1 MDGSVVT
8 DENTYSG
15 SFATTVNIM
24 TTPVANSLN
33 ELSGPTVD
41 ISSTTSLQ
49 KKDSPL
55 YASCEKLMEVDAT
68 SSRSLSICSELNARI
83 IQRGGRTR
91 VSGRSNKDKVVRRP
105 SPPSLPPPLPPRKQT
120 SQLDLLPDALLIR
133 PCGLS
138 CPIPH
143 GPLSP
148 LAHLPAIAIILC
160 CLFVSP
166 PIAAKESAE
175 GAKRN
180 GAELGNLVATFGEER
195 KPLRGIASE
204 GDLFAVATDKSLA
217 LFKLDGRSPV
227 TAPLNPLWTML
238 LEDET
243 PLTDLKID
251 LANSILIFCTTVV
264 CRLCPID
271 LKSAQTDGNCTVRHF
286 PGAVQ
291 SLRTVFSSER
301 RLFVRAIYGSS
312 SASLLAFDFDGRVF
326 DAVDD
331 KRVISEHSVVASF
344 RYGTHAYFVGSA
356 KRPDLPLSMI
366 DGTERDRTDV
376 RLTRVCLGDR
386 SRSGS
391 FALESRME
399 LVLSCRGLGDDTS
412 MPQRAVAAAQT
423 LDGRGLLVVLERTE
437 RGGKRHAFVC
447 HYDLAELSAAFD
459 SSWDACQKVDMESN
473 RGAECAKYQM
483 EPPQCHIFS
492 WELNNQKP
500 LCYRFNLGMGSRV
513 FSNCELNSTE
523 DRANRVGW
531 LENFRPTNGTVL
543 ARLPES
549 DVQIVSVAESAKD
562 KAFWLGRED
571 GTIERWAI
579 SDESNATDGIGTFS
593 FLWSASTHLA
603 PFGPFD
609 LAMDSSRRHLLFGVG
624 NGVRLLPVDCAGLY
638 PKCDDIFWTDSLR
651 CNWCAFQNLTG
662 RTVASPNISNSVG
675 VCPRGYALEECPPEV
690 IEVGSSVDGSLNIYG
705 KRLNVLENL
714 RVSLCGYP
722 CVSPITTNEL
732 IRCKLTSQLP
742 CHNLSLFGS
751 VGRVSNL
758 TFVFDMHSE
767 SSQPDRSPSG
777 APSPQV
783 TYAIR
788 IVLGVMLLLL
798 LLAVLVLFYCVVYP
812 KYSERVLRR
821 MDSDF
826 ARGPN
831 DSSSSSYTPIPST
844 EPRIAFDGNC
854 FFKESFPPFDDG
866 GTDNRNNW
874 ALLSDGSELDLS
886 KWEHIGDGNF
896 AKVCKTKCCKS
907 SKDSEGFYVA
917 VKIIKDISESSYA
930 AIQKEVEAMT
940 ANIRTSSVTSVTL
953 ALINWVHWAINSAPT
968 IGKAFSFIAQI
979 AEGMAYLSSKR
990 IVHRDLA
997 ARNCML
1003 DGDFEVVKITDFG
1016 LSRLMVKS
1024 TQSEGNEY
1032 QYLGT
1037 NRVMLPFRWTALECF
1052 GDEPRFSER
1061 TDVWSFGVLVWEI
1074 FSRNVDPFQN
1084 MNSQEVRVFLERGD
1098 RLGIL
1103 PRCPE
1108 ELYQLM
1114 LRCWDAEAQLR
1125 PTFKDICVAVAEIND
1140 ELHRRDSNYMKT
1152 QYEML
1157 RPTENGYETPVNSL
1171 RTSVSGSDNASGVV
1185 RSSGTLSTSGNSTET
1200 TRCLGTS

>member
-1 MDGSVVT
+1 MLPTSQ
-8 DENTYSG
+8 
-15 SFATTVNIM
+15 
-24 TTPVANSLN
+24 PHVASLH
-33 ELSGPTVD
+33 
-41 ISSTTSLQ
+41 Q
-49 KKDSPL
+49 
-55 YASCEKLMEVDAT
+55 
-68 SSRSLSICSELNARI
+68 NA
-83 IQRGGRTR
+83 
-91 VSGRSNKDKVVRRP
+91 KYF
-105 SPPSLPPPLPPRKQT
+105 PPSLQFQT
-120 SQLDLLPDALLIR
+120 PSSINLAVLL
-133 PCGLS
+133 
-138 CPIPH
+138 
-143 GPLSP
+143 
-148 LAHLPAIAIILC
+148 
-160 CLFVSP
+160 
-166 PIAAKESAE
+166 

-180 GAELGNLVATFGEER
+180 GADLGNLVVNFGEER
-195 KPLRGIASE
+195 KLRGIASE
-204 GDLFAVATDKSLA
+204 GDLFVVATDKSLA

-227 TAPLNPLWTML
+227 TAPLNPFWAML

-251 LANSILIFCTTVV
+251 SANSILIFCTTVA

-271 LKSAQTDGNCTVRHF
+271 LKSAQTDGNCTIRHF
-286 PGAVQ
+286 PGAVR
-291 SLRTVFSSER
+291 SLRTVFSSEK

-312 SASLLAFDFDGRVF
+312 SASLLAFDSDGRVF

-459 SSWDACQKVDMESN
+459 LSWDACQKVDMESN
-473 RGAECAKYQM
+473 KGAVECAQYQM

-593 FLWSASTHLA
+593 FLWSAPAHLA

-609 LAMDSSRRHLLFGVG
+609 LAMDASKRHLLFGVG

-662 RTVASPNISNSVG
+662 RTVASPNVSNSVG

-732 IRCKLTSQLP
+732 IRCKLTSQRP

-831 DSSSSSYTPIPST
+831 DSSSSYTPIPST
-844 EPRIAFDGNC
+844 EPRIALDGHC

-866 GTDNRNNW
+866 GTDDRNNW
-874 ALLSDGSELDLS
+874 ALLSDGSELNLS

-896 AKVCKTKCCKS
+896 AKVCKAKCCRS
-907 SKDSEGFYVA
+907 SEDSEGFYVA
-917 VKIIKDISESSYA
+917 VKIIRDISESSYA
-930 AIQKEVEAMT
+930 AIQKEVEAMSRCEHP
-940 ANIRTSSVTSVTL
+940 NIVRYIGYFGSDQL
-953 ALINWVHWAINSAPT
+953 GPLGNKLGLINIVMEYMGGKDLHRYLNDPKIAPT

-979 AEGMAYLSSKR
+979 AEGMAYLSSRR

-1052 GDEPRFSER
+1052 GDEPRFSEK

-1074 FSRNVDPFQN
+1074 FSRNVEPFQN

-1098 RLGIL
+1098 RLGVL

-1140 ELHRRDSNYMKT
+1140 QLHRRDSNYMKT
-1152 QYEML
+1152 HYEML
-1157 RPTENGYETPVNSL
+1157 RLTDNGYETPVNSL
-1171 RTSVSGSDNASGVV
+1171 RTSVSGSDNASCVV
-1185 RSSGTLSTSGNSTET
+1185 RSFGTLSTSGNSTET